1 MQSVYHGLQKI
12 QQGVHNMKK
21 QKIINQNERAVE
33 RAKGIKALK
42 DEYGDMSIDEIN
54 EISLKDAAALA
65 NQNERLKKRLGEKRL
80 KLVAELDMAD
90 VKQKHEIKQRLA
102 QLDALA
108 KEVEAFKTMGGKD
121 AMEARMQLAEMENK
135 LKMIE
140 AQGEIDLDVARAKG
154 KNKVGDIK
162 ADGRTSR
169 FRKAAQAISGFVKGF
184 GDKTKDD
191 ITSADNAAKL
201 AKKQLAKAKT
211 VAAKKVW
218 ENATKR
224 LAEIMRSHEYTE
236 EQKTQIAEA
245 VIQESLRQ
253 AEKAK

>member
-1 MQSVYHGLQKI
+1 
-12 QQGVHNMKK
+12 MK
-21 QKIINQNERAVE
+21 
-33 RAKGIKALK
+33 
-42 DEYGDMSIDEIN
+42 DS
-54 EISLKDAAALA
+54 AALA

-121 AMEARMQLAEMENK
+121 AMEARMQLAELENK

-140 AQGEIDLDVARAKG
+140 AQGEIDLGVARAKG

-169 FRKAAQAISGFVKGF
+169 FRKAAQALSGFVRGF

-211 VAAKKVW
+211 DTAKKVW
-218 ENATKR
+218 ENATKK
-224 LAEIMRSHEYTE
+224 LAELMRNHEYTE
-236 EQKTQIAEA
+236 EQKTKIAEA
-245 VIQESLRQ
+245 LIQESLRQ